1 MSTIIKTLILQNKTT
16 GKKRVVKIRERNNL
30 PEALQACYS
39 IAKHSRMPIK
49 QIRYK

>member
-1 MSTIIKTLILQNKTT
+1 MTTTIKTLILQKKNSN
-16 GKKRVVKIRERNNL
+16 KKRIVKIRERNNL
-30 PEALQACYS
+30 PEALQACHS